1 MMPPMPGL
9 LRARMAVVGHV
20 EWADMLVVD
29 RVPRPG
35 EIRDAREFSA
45 VAAGS
50 GSVAAVQ
57 MAKLTGGATFFTA
70 LAEDGPGRAS
80 GAQLRA
86 EGVVVY
92 EGVRRPPQRRGFVHL
107 DDDGERT
114 ITILGDRLVPHGDD
128 PLPWDVL
135 DGIDGVY
142 VTGGDA
148 GAIAAARRARW
159 LVVTPRVGET
169 LHEAGVR
176 VDVLIHSG
184 KDERERLVAEQLDP
198 SPRILVTTLGGD
210 GGRWSGELG
219 EGTWPP
225 EPLPG
230 PRVDAYGA
238 GDSFA
243 AGLTTGLAGGLPID
257 EAVRLGARCGA
268 ACMTGRGPYTAQLD
282 LRDME
287 PAGSTVPGEG

>member
-1 MMPPMPGL
+1 MDGP

-20 EWADMLVVD
+20 EWAEMLVVD
-29 RVPRPG
+29 RLPRPG
-35 EIRDAREFSA
+35 EIRDAREFRA

-57 MAKLTGGATFFTA
+57 MLKLTGGASFFTA

-80 GAQLRA
+80 GAQLRG

-92 EGVRRPPQRRGFVHL
+92 DGVRRPPQRRGFVHL

-114 ITILGDRLVPHGDD
+114 ITILGARLVPHLDD
-128 PLPWDVL
+128 PLAWDVL
-135 DGIDGVY
+135 DEIDGVY

-148 GAIAAARRARW
+148 GAMAAARRARW
-159 LVVTPRVGET
+159 LVATPRVGEV
-169 LHEAGVR
+169 LHEARVQ

-184 KDERERLVAEQLDP
+184 NDERERLVLEQLDP
-198 SPRILVTTLGGD
+198 PPRIVVTTLGGK
-210 GGRWSGELG
+210 GGRWSGEAG
-219 EGTWPP
+219 EGAWQA

-243 AGLTTGLAGGLPID
+243 AGVTTGLAAGLPIA
-257 EAVRLGARCGA
+257 EAIRLGARCGA

-282 LRDME
+282 LRGTE
-287 PAGSTVPGEG
+287 QRASAARGV

>member
-1 MMPPMPGL
+1 MDGP

-20 EWADMLVVD
+20 EWAEMLVVD
-29 RVPRPG
+29 RLPRPG

-57 MAKLTGGATFFTA
+57 MLKLTGGASFFTA

-80 GAQLRA
+80 GAQLRG

-92 EGVRRPPQRRGFVHL
+92 DGVRRPPQRRGFVHL

-114 ITILGDRLVPHGDD
+114 ITILGARLVPHLDD
-128 PLPWDVL
+128 PLAWDVL
-135 DGIDGVY
+135 DEIDGVY

-148 GAIAAARRARW
+148 GAMAAARRARW
-159 LVVTPRVGET
+159 LVATPRVGEV
-169 LHEAGVR
+169 LHEARVQ

-184 KDERERLVAEQLDP
+184 NDERERLVLEQLDP
-198 SPRILVTTLGGD
+198 PPRIVVTTLGGK
-210 GGRWSGELG
+210 GGRWSGEAG
-219 EGTWPP
+219 EGAWQA

-243 AGLTTGLAGGLPID
+243 AGVTTGLAAGLPIA
-257 EAVRLGARCGA
+257 EAIRLGARCGA

-282 LRDME
+282 LRGTE
-287 PAGSTVPGEG
+287 QRASAARGV

>member
-9 LRARMAVVGHV
+9 LGARMAVVGHV

-57 MAKLTGGATFFTA
+57 MAKLTGGTTFFTA

-114 ITILGDRLVPHGDD
+114 ITILGDRLVPHRGD
-128 PLPWDVL
+128 PPPR
-135 DGIDGVY
+135 DGVAG
-142 VTGGDA
+142 VGAAPGGGARARGGGAGGGRGGRRAGGRRGRPPPPPPRALARGHTARGGDA
-148 GAIAAARRARW
+148 
-159 LVVTPRVGET
+159 
-169 LHEAGVR
+169 
-176 VDVLIHSG
+176 
-184 KDERERLVAEQLDP
+184 
-198 SPRILVTTLGGD
+198 
-210 GGRWSGELG
+210 
-219 EGTWPP
+219 
-225 EPLPG
+225 
-230 PRVDAYGA
+230 
-238 GDSFA
+238 
-243 AGLTTGLAGGLPID
+243 
-257 EAVRLGARCGA
+257 
-268 ACMTGRGPYTAQLD
+268 
-282 LRDME
+282 
-287 PAGSTVPGEG
+287 

>member
-9 LRARMAVVGHV
+9 LGARMAVVGHV

-50 GSVAAVQ
+50 GSVAALQ
-57 MAKLTGGATFFTA
+57 KAKLTGGAAVFTA

-86 EGVVVY
+86 EGIVVY

-114 ITILGDRLVPHGDD
+114 ITILGERLVPHGDD

-142 VTGGDA
+142 VTGADA
-148 GAIAAARRARW
+148 GAIAPAPPARRP
-159 LVVTPRVGET
+159 VGPPR
-169 LHEAGVR
+169 
-176 VDVLIHSG
+176 
-184 KDERERLVAEQLDP
+184 
-198 SPRILVTTLGGD
+198 GG
-210 GGRWSGELG
+210 
-219 EGTWPP
+219 GTPP
-225 EPLPG
+225 EG
-230 PRVDAYGA
+230 RGR
-238 GDSFA
+238 G
-243 AGLTTGLAGGLPID
+243 GGGLPS
-257 EAVRLGARCGA
+257 GKGQ
-268 ACMTGRGPYTAQLD
+268 RGT
-282 LRDME
+282 
-287 PAGSTVPGEG
+287 

>member
-9 LRARMAVVGHV
+9 LGARMAVVGHV

-35 EIRDAREFSA
+35 EIREAREFSA

-80 GAQLRA
+80 GAQLRG
-86 EGVVVY
+86 EGIVVY

-107 DDDGERT
+107 DADGERT
-114 ITILGDRLVPHGDD
+114 ITILGERLVPHGDD

-135 DGIDGVY
+135 DEIDGVY

-148 GAIAAARRARW
+148 GALGAARRAQV
-159 LVVTPRVGET
+159 LVAAPRVGEA
-169 LHEAGVR
+169 LHAAGVL
-176 VDVLIHSG
+176 VDVLTHAG
-184 KDERERLVAEQLDP
+184 DDERERLVPQRLHPA
-198 SPRILVTTLGGD
+198 PRIVVTTLGPE
-210 GGRWSGELG
+210 GGRWSGEAG
-219 EGTWPP
+219 AGSWRP

-243 AGLTTGLAGGLPID
+243 AGVATGLAAGLPIA
-257 EAVRLGARCGA
+257 EAVRLGALCGA
-268 ACMTGRGPYTAQLD
+268 ACMTGRGPYTAQVD
-282 LRDME
+282 L
-287 PAGSTVPGEG
+287 

>member
-1 MMPPMPGL
+1 MPGL

-92 EGVRRPPQRRGFVHL
+92 EGVRPPPQRRGFVHL
-107 DDDGERT
+107 DRHVPAGIPPREGVQRVSPLAPPLRRCRPRHAQPELQRLARRRWRHCQDGLR
-114 ITILGDRLVPHGDD
+114 R
-128 PLPWDVL
+128 
-135 DGIDGVY
+135 GVHDAR
-142 VTGGDA
+142 GDA
-148 GAIAAARRARW
+148 ADEEALEEPRSVGADRDDFGIHARGGEHDTLHGFARLHACLDRRALGHVRAQ
-159 LVVTPRVGET
+159 LVAQAIEERAHFIDHVVFGLVAQEPVGEHGQDHV
-169 LHEAGVR
+169 HEAQRTAVR
-176 VDVLIHSG
+176 EHR
-184 KDERERLVAEQLDP
+184 EREL
-198 SPRILVTTLGGD
+198 
-210 GGRWSGELG
+210 
-219 EGTWPP
+219 
-225 EPLPG
+225 
-230 PRVDAYGA
+230 
-238 GDSFA
+238 
-243 AGLTTGLAGGLPID
+243 
-257 EAVRLGARCGA
+257 CGA
-268 ACMTGRGPYTAQLD
+268 HAGRPEVHAHHD
-282 LRDME
+282 LPR
-287 PAGSTVPGEG
+287 